1 MQKLI
6 IILLTAV
13 SVVATAKTHHTSTT
27 SEVVSITQT
36 EDEPFK
42 FDGPKDLTEDRVKA
56 YKRVCRT
63 QRGGKSLSEL
73 SALYESDK
81 IDLIKLAKSKVC
93 PLRIAR
99 DRKIKFWNP
108 LHVAIFYPLKTATS
122 VSFLLGYLKRKG
134 REDLILKILNSKD
147 ERGRTM
153 LDLVEQKH
161 RNASGPL
168 RKKKLAHIRKI
179 FCSHGG
185 TFSKIDGSC
194 EEFTR

>member
-13 SVVATAKTHHTSTT
+13 SVVATAKTHHTSIS

-42 FDGPKDLTEDRVKA
+42 FDGPDDLPKNKVEA
-56 YKRVCRT
+56 YQEICRI
-63 QRGGKSLSEL
+63 QENGKSLSEL
-73 SALYESDK
+73 DEIYKESN
-81 IDLIKLAKSKVC
+81 INLVELAKSKVC
-93 PLRIAR
+93 PLPIAR

-122 VSFLLGYLKRKG
+122 VDFLLEYLKKKG
-134 REDLILKILNSKD
+134 RKDLILKILNSKD

-153 LDLVEQKH
+153 LDLVEQRFRKFSN
-161 RNASGPL
+161 RL
-168 RKKKLAHIRKI
+168 RKKNLAHIRKS

-185 TFSKIDGSC
+185 KFSKIEASC
-194 EEFTR
+194 DDFTR

>member
-6 IILLTAV
+6 VILLTVV

-36 EDEPFK
+36 EDKPFK
-42 FDGPKDLTEDRVKA
+42 FDGPDDLSEDRVKA
-56 YKRVCRT
+56 YKRICSR
-63 QRGGKSLSEL
+63 QMGGKSLSEL
-73 SALYESDK
+73 NALYESDK
-81 IDLIKLAKSKVC
+81 IDLIELAKSKVC

-122 VSFLLGYLKRKG
+122 VSFLLGYLKKKG
-134 REDLILKILNSKD
+134 RRDLILKILNSKD

-153 LDLVEQKH
+153 LDLVEQRDKKISN
-161 RNASGPL
+161 RL
-168 RKKKLAHIRKI
+168 RKKNLTHIRKV
-179 FCSHGG
+179 FCSYGG
-185 TFSKIDGSC
+185 EFSKVKASC
-194 EEFTR
+194 DDFK